1 VRRLRPNYLS
11 DWTFS
16 TLTASSGK
24 HHIRTF
30 GWNLSMEEIRH
41 EARPNY
47 CRLEDV
53 ARLAR
58 IQSLSGGRNSDKHIE
73 RAVAAY
79 VASRLGSGADPDCGS
94 GPRSCTDADGQDRG
108 GSSAGSAEAGG
119 GVGGLGPRRTRRMT
133 SHVMLSNGA
142 AYVIQYALTGI
153 PFSALRS
160 IFITHHHADHNIE
173 YGPLLVVGWVNGM
186 HLDVR
191 AFGPPPLKQMT
202 EDFMRAYK
210 TTVDFWAEDFK
221 MKPLVAVDVKE
232 VPAAGAV
239 TQDDNVKVS
248 AIIVEHPPVKPAL
261 GYRFDFKDH
270 SVAFSGDTAPFEAVA
285 KMAMGADVL
294 VHEAMY
300 VPALES
306 YTRDE
311 IAKGRPVK
319 FEDVMAHMKAD
330 HTPVEDVGRI
340 AQEAGVKTLVLS
352 HLVPATDG
360 ITDDT
365 WRAAAAK
372 YFKGEFIVGKD
383 LMVV

>member
-1 VRRLRPNYLS
+1 MTDTSRAISRR
-11 DWTFS
+11 
-16 TLTASSGK
+16 TLLAGVPAATA
-24 HHIRTF
+24 
-30 GWNLSMEEIRH
+30 
-41 EARPNY
+41 
-47 CRLEDV
+47 
-53 ARLAR
+53 LAAA
-58 IQSLSGGRNSDKHIE
+58 
-73 RAVAAY
+73 AVPVTAQMPATKTAAEQAQAALKDRKATKL
-79 VASRLGSGADPDCGS
+79 VLLG
-94 GPRSCTDADGQDRG
+94 T
-108 GSSAGSAEAGG
+108 GG
-119 GVGGLGPRRTRRMT
+119 GVGGLGPRRTRKMT
-133 SHVMLSNGA
+133 SHMMLSNGA
-142 AYVIQYALTGI
+142 AYVLDCGVGVIDQYALTGI

-173 YGPLLVVGWVNGM
+173 YGPLLLVGWVNGM

-202 EDFMRAYK
+202 EDLMRAYK

-221 MKPLVAVDVKE
+221 MTPLVTVDVSE
-232 VPAAGAV
+232 VSAAGPV

-261 GYRFDFKDH
+261 GYRFDFKDR
-270 SVAFSGDTAPFEAVA
+270 SIAFSGDTAPLEVVA
-285 KMAMGADVL
+285 EMAKGADVL

-300 VPALES
+300 VPALET

-311 IAKGRPVK
+311 IAKGRPVR

-340 AQEAGVKTLVLS
+340 AQEAGIKTLVLS

-372 YFKGEFIVGKD
+372 YFKGEIIVGKD